1 MYNLPNLINQSKKN
15 IKKEGGIFMIKN
27 LFNLSNIA
35 SCKFYFSFAFSMMMR
50 VVAR

>member
-15 IKKEGGIFMIKN
+15 IKEGGIFMVKN

>member
-1 MYNLPNLINQSKKN
+1 MYNLSNLINQSKKN
-15 IKKEGGIFMIKN
+15 MKEGGIFMVKN
-27 LFNLSNIA
+27 LFNLSNIL